1 MKINKKIAATGL
13 ALSFAFVGLMGNFDR
28 SYAQGVNKNSAFYKS
43 LKTRDAY
50 LALTDNQRAELDSM
64 NTDKRTPLTIDEL
77 LATNRYSLPIVR
89 GRDWL
94 YPFMLDRNKNGEVG
108 ENYFK
113 GNNSGSSSENT
124 GEVEEYVPGEVEE
137 NIPEVE
143 ENIPEVEE
151 NIPEE
156 ENGNILEE
164 VEALENRAKI
174 KADLEKSIENAKI
187 QIDACEDI
195 IENYPKTIEKV
206 KDKLIGLL
214 AETKKYI
221 KTAEELLETL

>member
-143 ENIPEVEE
+143 ENIPE
-151 NIPEE
+151 E

-174 KADLEKSIENAKI
+174 KADLEESIENAKI

>member
-1 MKINKKIAATGL
+1 MKINKKMLATGL
-13 ALSFAFVGLMGNFDR
+13 ALSFVFVGLMGNFDR
-28 SYAQGVNKNSAFYKS
+28 SYAQGVNKNSAFYRS
-43 LKTRDAY
+43 SKTRDAY
-50 LALTDNQRAELDSM
+50 LALTDSQRQELDSM
-64 NTDKRTPLTIDEL
+64 NTDNKAPLKIDEL

-94 YPFMLDRNKNGEVG
+94 YPFMLDRNKDGQVG

-113 GNNSGSSSENT
+113 GNNSGSSSKNT

-137 NIPEVE
+137 NIPE
-143 ENIPEVEE
+143 
-151 NIPEE
+151 E

-164 VEALENRAKI
+164 VETLENRAKI

-206 KDKLIGLL
+206 KDKLIGLI
-214 AETKKYI
+214 AEAKEYI
-221 KTAEELLETL
+221 KTGEELLKTL

>member
-1 MKINKKIAATGL
+1 
-13 ALSFAFVGLMGNFDR
+13 
-28 SYAQGVNKNSAFYKS
+28 
-43 LKTRDAY
+43 
-50 LALTDNQRAELDSM
+50 M
-64 NTDKRTPLTIDEL
+64 NTDNKNPLTIDEL
-77 LATNRYSLPIVR
+77 LASNRYSIPIVK

-108 ENYFK
+108 ENYFE
-113 GNNSGSSSENT
+113 GNNSGSSIKNT

-137 NIPEVE
+137 NIPE
-143 ENIPEVEE
+143 
-151 NIPEE
+151 EE

-164 VEALENRAKI
+164 VEALENRAMI

-206 KDKLIGLL
+206 KDKLIRLMVE
-214 AETKKYI
+214 AKEYI
-221 KTAEELLETL
+221 IEAEELLETL

>member
-13 ALSFAFVGLMGNFDR
+13 TLSFAFVGLMGNFDR
-28 SYAQGVNKNSAFYKS
+28 SYAAGINKNSAFYRS
-43 LKTRDAY
+43 SKTRSYY
-50 LALTDNQRAELDSM
+50 LALTDSQRAELDSM
-64 NTDKRTPLTIDEL
+64 NIDNKAPLKIDEL
-77 LATNRYSLPIVR
+77 LETHRYSLPIVR

-137 NIPEVE
+137 NIPE
-143 ENIPEVEE
+143 
-151 NIPEE
+151 E

-174 KADLEKSIENAKI
+174 KADLEESIENAKI

-214 AETKKYI
+214 AETKEYI

>member
-1 MKINKKIAATGL
+1 MKINKKIAATSL

-28 SYAQGVNKNSAFYKS
+28 SYAAGINKNSAFYRS
-43 LKTRDAY
+43 SKTRSYY
-50 LALTDNQRAELDSM
+50 LALTDSQRAELDSM
-64 NTDKRTPLTIDEL
+64 NTDNKAPLKIDEL
-77 LATNRYSLPIVR
+77 LKTNRYSLPIVR

-113 GNNSGSSSENT
+113 GNNSGSLSKNT

-137 NIPEVE
+137 NIPE
-143 ENIPEVEE
+143 EVEE

-164 VEALENRAKI
+164 VEALEDRAKI

-214 AETKKYI
+214 AETKEYI

>member
-13 ALSFAFVGLMGNFDR
+13 ALSFAFLGLMGNFDR
-28 SYAQGVNKNSAFYKS
+28 SYAAGVNKNSAFYRS
-43 LKTRDAY
+43 SKTRDAY

-143 ENIPEVEE
+143 ENIPE
-151 NIPEE
+151 E

>member
-13 ALSFAFVGLMGNFDR
+13 ALSFAFLGLMANIDR
-28 SYAQGVNKNSAFYKS
+28 SYAAGINKNSAFYRS
-43 LKTRDAY
+43 SKTRSYY
-50 LALTDNQRAELDSM
+50 LALTDSQRAELDSM
-64 NTDKRTPLTIDEL
+64 NTDNKAPLKIDEL

-94 YPFMLDRNKNGEVG
+94 YPFMLDRNKNGQVG

-113 GNNSGSSSENT
+113 GNNNGSLSGPRE
-124 GEVEEYVPGEVEE
+124 EVEES
-137 NIPEVE
+137 
-143 ENIPEVEE
+143 
-151 NIPEE
+151 IPEE
-156 ENGNILEE
+156 DSTPEETQGSGVVTEEETENLED
-164 VEALENRAKI
+164 RAKI

-214 AETKKYI
+214 AETKEYI

>member
-1 MKINKKIAATGL
+1 MKINKKFLATGL
-13 ALSFAFVGLMGNFDR
+13 ALSFAFAGQMGHIDR
-28 SYAQGVNKNSAFYKS
+28 SHASSINQNSAFYRS
-43 LKTRDAY
+43 SKTRDAY
-50 LALTDNQRAELDSM
+50 LALTDSQRQELDSM
-64 NTDKRTPLTIDEL
+64 NTDNKNPLTIDEL
-77 LATNRYSLPIVR
+77 LASNRYSIPIVK

-108 ENYFK
+108 ENYFE
-113 GNNSGSSSENT
+113 GNNSGSSIKNT

-143 ENIPEVEE
+143 GNIPK
-151 NIPEE
+151 E

-164 VEALENRAKI
+164 VEALENRAMI

-206 KDKLIGLL
+206 KDKLIGLM
-214 AETKKYI
+214 AEAKEYI
-221 KTAEELLETL
+221 KTGEELLKTL

>member
-13 ALSFAFVGLMGNFDR
+13 ALSFAFLVPMANLDR
-28 SYAQGVNKNSAFYKS
+28 SYAAGINKNSAFYRS
-43 LKTRDAY
+43 SKTRSYY
-50 LALTDNQRAELDSM
+50 LALTDSQRAELDSM
-64 NTDKRTPLTIDEL
+64 NTDNKAPLKIDEL
-77 LATNRYSLPIVR
+77 LATHRYSLPIVR

-94 YPFMLDRNKNGEVG
+94 YPFMLDRNKDGQVG

-113 GNNSGSSSENT
+113 GNNNGSSSCPRE
-124 GEVEEYVPGEVEE
+124 EVEES
-137 NIPEVE
+137 
-143 ENIPEVEE
+143 
-151 NIPEE
+151 IPEE
-156 ENGNILEE
+156 DSTPEETQGSGVVTEEETENLED
-164 VEALENRAKI
+164 RAKI

-187 QIDACEDI
+187 QINACEDI

>member
-13 ALSFAFVGLMGNFDR
+13 ALSFAFLGLMANIDR
-28 SYAQGVNKNSAFYKS
+28 SYAQGVNKNSAFYRS
-43 LKTRDAY
+43 SKTRSYY
-50 LALTDNQRAELDSM
+50 LALTDSQRAELDSM
-64 NTDKRTPLTIDEL
+64 NIDNKAPLKIDEL
-77 LATNRYSLPIVR
+77 LATHRYSLPIVR

-94 YPFMLDRNKNGEVG
+94 YPFMLDRNNNGEVG

-124 GEVEEYVPGEVEE
+124 GEVEEYVPG
-137 NIPEVE
+137 
-143 ENIPEVEE
+143 EVEE

>member
-13 ALSFAFVGLMGNFDR
+13 ALSFAFLGLMANIDR
-28 SYAQGVNKNSAFYKS
+28 SYAAGINKNSAFYRS
-43 LKTRDAY
+43 SKTRSYY
-50 LALTDNQRAELDSM
+50 LALTDSQRAELDSM
-64 NTDKRTPLTIDEL
+64 NTDNKAPLKIDEL

-94 YPFMLDRNKNGEVG
+94 YPFMLDRNKNGQVG

-113 GNNSGSSSENT
+113 GNSNESSSGPRE
-124 GEVEEYVPGEVEE
+124 EVEES
-137 NIPEVE
+137 
-143 ENIPEVEE
+143 
-151 NIPEE
+151 IPEE
-156 ENGNILEE
+156 DSTPEETQGSGEVTEEETENLED
-164 VEALENRAKI
+164 RAKI
-174 KADLEKSIENAKI
+174 KANLEESIKNAKI

-214 AETKKYI
+214 AETKEYI

>member
-94 YPFMLDRNKNGEVG
+94 YPFMLDRNNNGEVG

-124 GEVEEYVPGEVEE
+124 GEVEEYVPG
-137 NIPEVE
+137 EVE

>member
-13 ALSFAFVGLMGNFDR
+13 ALSFAFLGLMANIDR
-28 SYAQGVNKNSAFYKS
+28 SYAAGINKNSAFYRS
-43 LKTRDAY
+43 SKTRSYY
-50 LALTDNQRAELDSM
+50 LALTDSQRAELDSM
-64 NTDKRTPLTIDEL
+64 NIDNKAPLKIDEL
-77 LATNRYSLPIVR
+77 LATHRYSLPIVR

-94 YPFMLDRNKNGEVG
+94 YPFMLDRNNNGEVG

-124 GEVEEYVPGEVEE
+124 GEVEEYVPG
-137 NIPEVE
+137 
-143 ENIPEVEE
+143 EVEE

>member
-1 MKINKKIAATGL
+1 MKINKKMLATGL
-13 ALSFAFVGLMGNFDR
+13 ALSFVFVGLMGNFDR
-28 SYAQGVNKNSAFYKS
+28 SYAQGVNKNSAFYRS
-43 LKTRDAY
+43 SKTRDAY
-50 LALTDNQRAELDSM
+50 LALTDSQRQELDSM
-64 NTDKRTPLTIDEL
+64 NTDNKAPLKIDEL

-94 YPFMLDRNKNGEVG
+94 YPFMLDRNKDGQVG

-124 GEVEEYVPGEVEE
+124 GKVGVYVPGEL
-137 NIPEVE
+137 
-143 ENIPEVEE
+143 EE

-156 ENGNILEE
+156 EENGNTLEE
-164 VEALENRAKI
+164 VEELENRAKI

-206 KDKLIGLL
+206 KDKLIGLM
-214 AETKKYI
+214 AEAKEYI
-221 KTAEELLETL
+221 KTGEELLKTL

>member
-1 MKINKKIAATGL
+1 
-13 ALSFAFVGLMGNFDR
+13 
-28 SYAQGVNKNSAFYKS
+28 
-43 LKTRDAY
+43 
-50 LALTDNQRAELDSM
+50 
-64 NTDKRTPLTIDEL
+64 
-77 LATNRYSLPIVR
+77 
-89 GRDWL
+89 
-94 YPFMLDRNKNGEVG
+94 MLDRNKNGEVG

-124 GEVEEYVPGEVEE
+124 GEVEEYVPG
-137 NIPEVE
+137 
-143 ENIPEVEE
+143 EVEE

>member
-13 ALSFAFVGLMGNFDR
+13 ALSFAFLGPMANLDR
-28 SYAQGVNKNSAFYKS
+28 SYAAGINKNSAFYRS
-43 LKTRDAY
+43 SKTRSYY
-50 LALTDNQRAELDSM
+50 LALTDSQRAELDSM

-143 ENIPEVEE
+143 ENIPE
-151 NIPEE
+151 E

-164 VEALENRAKI
+164 VEALEDRAKI

-214 AETKKYI
+214 AETKEYI

>member
-13 ALSFAFVGLMGNFDR
+13 TLSFAFVGLMGNFDR
-28 SYAQGVNKNSAFYKS
+28 SYAQGINKNSAFYRS

-77 LATNRYSLPIVR
+77 LATHRYSLPIVK

-113 GNNSGSSSENT
+113 GNNSGSSSKNT

-137 NIPEVE
+137 NIPA
-143 ENIPEVEE
+143 VEE

-164 VEALENRAKI
+164 VEALEDRAKI

-214 AETKKYI
+214 AEAKKYI

>member
-1 MKINKKIAATGL
+1 MKINKKMLATGL
-13 ALSFAFVGLMGNFDR
+13 ALSFVFVGLMGNFDR
-28 SYAQGVNKNSAFYKS
+28 SYAQGVNKNSAFYRS
-43 LKTRDAY
+43 SKTRDAY

-64 NTDKRTPLTIDEL
+64 NIDNKAPLKIDEL
-77 LATNRYSLPIVR
+77 LASNRYSIPIVK

-137 NIPEVE
+137 NIPE
-143 ENIPEVEE
+143 
-151 NIPEE
+151 EE

-164 VEALENRAKI
+164 VEALENRAMI

-206 KDKLIGLL
+206 KDKLIGLM
-214 AETKKYI
+214 AEAKEYI
-221 KTAEELLETL
+221 KTGEELLKTL

>member
-1 MKINKKIAATGL
+1 MKINKKMLATGL
-13 ALSFAFVGLMGNFDR
+13 ALSFVFVGLICNFDR
-28 SYAQGVNKNSAFYKS
+28 SYAQGVNKNSAFYRS
-43 LKTRDAY
+43 SRTRSYY
-50 LALTDNQRAELDSM
+50 LALTDSQRAELDSM
-64 NTDKRTPLTIDEL
+64 NADNKAPLKIDEL
-77 LATNRYSLPIVR
+77 LASNRYSIPIVK

-94 YPFMLDRNKNGEVG
+94 YPFMLDRNKNGQVG

-113 GNNSGSSSENT
+113 ENNDGSSSENT

-137 NIPEVE
+137 NIPE
-143 ENIPEVEE
+143 
-151 NIPEE
+151 EE

-164 VEALENRAKI
+164 VEALENRAMI

-206 KDKLIGLL
+206 KDKLIRLMVE
-214 AETKKYI
+214 AKEYI
-221 KTAEELLETL
+221 IEAEELLETF

>member
-1 MKINKKIAATGL
+1 MKINKKMLTTGL
-13 ALSFAFVGLMGNFDR
+13 ALSFVFVGLMGNFDR
-28 SYAQGVNKNSAFYKS
+28 SYAQGVNKNSAFYRS
-43 LKTRDAY
+43 SRTRSYY
-50 LALTDNQRAELDSM
+50 LALTDSQRAELDSM
-64 NTDKRTPLTIDEL
+64 NTDKKAPLKIDEL

-143 ENIPEVEE
+143 ENIPEIEE
-151 NIPEE
+151 NVPKE

-164 VEALENRAKI
+164 VEALENRAMI

-206 KDKLIGLL
+206 KDKLIRLMVE
-214 AETKKYI
+214 AKEYI
-221 KTAEELLETL
+221 IEAEELLETF

>member
-1 MKINKKIAATGL
+1 MKINKKMLATGL
-13 ALSFAFVGLMGNFDR
+13 ALSFVFVGLMGNFDR
-28 SYAQGVNKNSAFYKS
+28 SYAQGVNKNSAFYRS
-43 LKTRDAY
+43 SKTRDAY
-50 LALTDNQRAELDSM
+50 LALTDSQRQELDSM
-64 NTDKRTPLTIDEL
+64 NTDNKAPLKIDEL

-94 YPFMLDRNKNGEVG
+94 YPFMLDRNKDGQVG

-124 GEVEEYVPGEVEE
+124 GEVGVYVPGEVEE
-137 NIPEVE
+137 NIPE
-143 ENIPEVEE
+143 
-151 NIPEE
+151 EE
-156 ENGNILEE
+156 ENGNTLKE
-164 VEALENRAKI
+164 VEELENRAKI

-206 KDKLIGLL
+206 KDKLIGLM
-214 AETKKYI
+214 AEAKEYI
-221 KTAEELLETL
+221 KTGEELLKTL

>member
-13 ALSFAFVGLMGNFDR
+13 ALSFAFLGLMGNFDR
-28 SYAQGVNKNSAFYKS
+28 SYAAGVNKNSAFYRS
-43 LKTRDAY
+43 SKTRDAY

-143 ENIPEVEE
+143 ENIPE
-151 NIPEE
+151 E

-214 AETKKYI
+214 AETKEYI

>member
-13 ALSFAFVGLMGNFDR
+13 ALSFAFVGLMANIDR
-28 SYAQGVNKNSAFYKS
+28 SYAAGINKNSAFYRS
-43 LKTRDAY
+43 SKTRSYY
-50 LALTDNQRAELDSM
+50 LALTDSQRAELDSM
-64 NTDKRTPLTIDEL
+64 NTDNKAPLKIDEL

-94 YPFMLDRNKNGEVG
+94 YPFMLDRNKNGQVG

-113 GNNSGSSSENT
+113 GNNDGSSSENT

-143 ENIPEVEE
+143 ENIPE
-151 NIPEE
+151 EE

-164 VEALENRAKI
+164 VEALENRAMI

-206 KDKLIGLL
+206 KDKLIGLMSE
-214 AETKKYI
+214 AKEYI
-221 KTAEELLETL
+221 KTGEELLKTL

>member
-1 MKINKKIAATGL
+1 MKINKKMLATGL
-13 ALSFAFVGLMGNFDR
+13 ALSFVFVGLMGNFDR
-28 SYAQGVNKNSAFYKS
+28 SYAQGVNKNSAFYRS
-43 LKTRDAY
+43 SITRSYY
-50 LALTDNQRAELDSM
+50 LALTDSQRAELDSM
-64 NTDKRTPLTIDEL
+64 NIDNKAPLKIDEL

-94 YPFMLDRNKNGEVG
+94 YPFMLDRNKDGQVG
-108 ENYFK
+108 ENYFNS
-113 GNNSGSSSENT
+113 NNSGSSSKNT
-124 GEVEEYVPGEVEE
+124 GEVEEYVPGEVG
-137 NIPEVE
+137 

-164 VEALENRAKI
+164 VEALENRAMI

-206 KDKLIGLL
+206 KDKLIGLM
-214 AETKKYI
+214 AEAKEYI
-221 KTAEELLETL
+221 KTGEELLETL

>member
-1 MKINKKIAATGL
+1 MKINKKMLATGL

-28 SYAQGVNKNSAFYKS
+28 SYAQGINKNSAFYRS

-77 LATNRYSLPIVR
+77 LATHRYSLPIVR

-94 YPFMLDRNKNGEVG
+94 YPFMLDRNNNGEVG

-124 GEVEEYVPGEVEE
+124 GEVEEYVPG
-137 NIPEVE
+137 
-143 ENIPEVEE
+143 EVEE

>member
-13 ALSFAFVGLMGNFDR
+13 ALSFAFLGLMGNFDR
-28 SYAQGVNKNSAFYKS
+28 SYAAGVNKNSAFYRS
-43 LKTRDAY
+43 SKTRDAY

-143 ENIPEVEE
+143 ENIPE
-151 NIPEE
+151 E

-164 VEALENRAKI
+164 VEALEDRAKI

-214 AETKKYI
+214 AETKEYI

>member
-13 ALSFAFVGLMGNFDR
+13 ALSFAFLGLMVNIDR
-28 SYAQGVNKNSAFYKS
+28 SYAQGVNKNSAFYRS
-43 LKTRDAY
+43 SKTRSYY
-50 LALTDNQRAELDSM
+50 LALTDSQRAELDSM
-64 NTDKRTPLTIDEL
+64 NIDNKAPLKIDEL
-77 LATNRYSLPIVR
+77 LATHRYSLPIVR

-94 YPFMLDRNKNGEVG
+94 YPFMLDRNNNGEVG

-124 GEVEEYVPGEVEE
+124 GEVEEYVPG
-137 NIPEVE
+137 
-143 ENIPEVEE
+143 EVEE

-206 KDKLIGLL
+206 KDKLIGLM
-214 AETKKYI
+214 AEAKEYI
-221 KTAEELLETL
+221 KTGEELLKTL

>member
-1 MKINKKIAATGL
+1 MKIKKKIAATGL

-143 ENIPEVEE
+143 ENIPE
-151 NIPEE
+151 E

>member
-1 MKINKKIAATGL
+1 MKINKKFLATGL
-13 ALSFAFVGLMGNFDR
+13 ALSFVFAGQMGHIDR
-28 SYAQGVNKNSAFYKS
+28 SYASSINQNSAFYRS
-43 LKTRDAY
+43 SKTRDAY
-50 LALTDNQRAELDSM
+50 LALTDSQRQELDIM
-64 NTDKRTPLTIDEL
+64 NTDNKNPLTIDEL
-77 LATNRYSLPIVR
+77 LASNRYSIPIVK

-108 ENYFK
+108 ENYFE
-113 GNNSGSSSENT
+113 GNNSGSSIKNT

-137 NIPEVE
+137 NIPE
-143 ENIPEVEE
+143 
-151 NIPEE
+151 EE

-164 VEALENRAKI
+164 VEALENRAMI

-206 KDKLIGLL
+206 KDKLIRLMVE
-214 AETKKYI
+214 AKEYI
-221 KTAEELLETL
+221 IEAEELLETL

>member
-1 MKINKKIAATGL
+1 MKINKKMLATGL
-13 ALSFAFVGLMGNFDR
+13 ALSFVFVGLMGNFDR
-28 SYAQGVNKNSAFYKS
+28 SYAQGVNKNSAFYRS
-43 LKTRDAY
+43 SRTRSYY
-50 LALTDNQRAELDSM
+50 LALTDSQRAELDSM
-64 NTDKRTPLTIDEL
+64 NIDNKAPLKIDEL

-94 YPFMLDRNKNGEVG
+94 YPFMLDRNNNGEVG

-124 GEVEEYVPGEVEE
+124 GEVEEYVRG
-137 NIPEVE
+137 
-143 ENIPEVEE
+143 EVEE

>member
-13 ALSFAFVGLMGNFDR
+13 ALSFAFLGPMANIDR
-28 SYAQGVNKNSAFYKS
+28 SYAQGINKNSAFYRS
-43 LKTRDAY
+43 SKTRPYY
-50 LALTDNQRAELDSM
+50 LALTDSQRAELDSM
-64 NTDKRTPLTIDEL
+64 NTDNKAPLKIDEL
-77 LATNRYSLPIVR
+77 LKTNRYSLPIVR

-94 YPFMLDRNKNGEVG
+94 YPFMLDRNNNGEVG

-124 GEVEEYVPGEVEE
+124 GEVEEYVPG
-137 NIPEVE
+137 EVE

-195 IENYPKTIEKV
+195 IQNYPKTIEKV

-214 AETKKYI
+214 AETKEYI

>member
-94 YPFMLDRNKNGEVG
+94 YPFMLDRNKDGQVG

-124 GEVEEYVPGEVEE
+124 GEVEEYVPG
-137 NIPEVE
+137 EVE

>member
-13 ALSFAFVGLMGNFDR
+13 ALSFAFLGLMGNFDR
-28 SYAQGVNKNSAFYKS
+28 SYAAGVNKNSAFYRS
-43 LKTRDAY
+43 SKTRDAY

-137 NIPEVE
+137 NIPE
-143 ENIPEVEE
+143 
-151 NIPEE
+151 E

-214 AETKKYI
+214 AETKEYI